1 MGTTCSTYIQIHMK
15 QVRMKLLQITSLH
28 APYNFQWSKNSLY
41 VSRIISRHWSHS
53 IEDSTF
59 SYLYVR
65 ICRSRLWN
73 RINLIC
79 NSIEKIT
86 IVQCNHLYPNYL
98 LHYFSIFSLLCLTLI
113 SICKSVISLCVGSRN
128 KLFFS
133 DVRFFSCSNCT
144 TL

>member
-15 QVRMKLLQITSLH
+15 QVRMKLQQITSLH

-79 NSIEKIT
+79 NSIEKIAMGWYST
-86 IVQCNHLYPNYL
+86 VDKNPKNVQFREAIL
-98 LHYFSIFSLLCLTLI
+98 LAS
-113 SICKSVISLCVGSRN
+113 KDKN
-128 KLFFS
+128 QLFF
-133 DVRFFSCSNCT
+133 NGAY
-144 TL
+144 LYY